1 MTTQNN
7 GHTIQVRLRPGKDD
21 DLIDWYIHQADRSGA
36 VREAIR
42 AWIQR
47 QDNHLQG
54 AALVRQELARLP
66 ELVTTAMRTV
76 LADIRL
82 DGVSGKEPSPA
93 AKENSELAAR
103 LDTQL
108 DNFFEG

>member
-1 MTTQNN
+1 MTTQNSSY
-7 GHTIQVRLRPGKDD
+7 TIQVRLRPGKDD

-42 AWIQR
+42 AWLQQ
-47 QDNHLQG
+47 QDDCLQG

-66 ELVTTAMRTV
+66 ELVTTTLHTV
-76 LADIRL
+76 LADVQL
-82 DGVSGKEPSPA
+82 NGMSGKEAHPA
-93 AKENSELAAR
+93 VNENAELASR

-108 DNFFEG
+108 DNFFED